1 MTDRGMKQ
9 RPLQTQVTK
18 WSLFFSYFNFNEQGG
33 PQGQAG
39 PSPRTLEGLLPGGPH
54 GQRPLL
60 CCFQPGSG
68 GECPWCGH
76 WGVGRGGLAP
86 LGEGPGDTGGVKN
99 THYLFFGFVKGRW
112 ENGMG
117 LRACSAVAAQVQRGP
132 AQLPRPFAPSPVGR
146 LPLPGSERWP
156 GGPGEGSTSLPPL
169 PFQNL
174 IQCFLVWGP
183 GPKESTHLAAAVVCP
198 TQYPPY
204 TTRAFSGP
212 LSPRQWSLSDKRAC
226 TCGCTN
232 PSCLQL
238 FFVLPSGSS

>member
-1 MTDRGMKQ
+1 MNKVDHRAEPVRPPGPWRACCRGAT
-9 RPLQTQVTK
+9 RP
-18 WSLFFSYFNFNEQGG
+18 E
-33 PQGQAG
+33 
-39 PSPRTLEGLLPGGPH
+39 TLAVLLPARVRRRVPLVWALGCGKRRACAS
-54 GQRPLL
+54 GRGARRCRWREKYTLFIFRFCQRQTGEWNGAESLL
-60 CCFQPGSG
+60 CGGCPGT
-68 GECPWCGH
+68 
-76 WGVGRGGLAP
+76 
-86 LGEGPGDTGGVKN
+86 EGPG
-99 THYLFFGFVKGRW
+99 
-112 ENGMG
+112 
-117 LRACSAVAAQVQRGP
+117 AASQ
-132 AQLPRPFAPSPVGR
+132 AFYPSPGGR

-183 GPKESTHLAAAVVCP
+183 GPQESTHLAAAVVCP
-198 TQYPPY
+198 TQYPPS

>member
-1 MTDRGMKQ
+1 MKQ

-33 PQGQAG
+33 PQGRAG
-39 PSPRTLEGLLPGGPH
+39 PSPRTLEGLLPGAT
-54 GQRPLL
+54 RPETLAVLL
-60 CCFQPGSG
+60 PARVRRRVPLVWALG
-68 GECPWCGH
+68 CGKRRACAS
-76 WGVGRGGLAP
+76 GRGARRCRWR
-86 LGEGPGDTGGVKN
+86 EKYT
-99 THYLFFGFVKGRW
+99 LFIFRFCQRQT

-117 LRACSAVAAQVQRGP
+117 LRACSAVAAQVLRGP
-132 AQLPRPFAPSPVGR
+132 AQLPRPFTPSPGGR